1 MMMLQRVLLMWKTLY
16 KVIRIMLPVAN
27 ITKYS
32 DGTYS
37 VDSLDI
43 DFTFRQVGT
52 IVAKRRYRLARD
64 TASWGAFNY

>member
-1 MMMLQRVLLMWKTLY
+1 MEDAIQGDPDYVT
-16 KVIRIMLPVAN
+16 VAN

-64 TASWGAFNY
+64 TASWGALTTRDGDIGDET